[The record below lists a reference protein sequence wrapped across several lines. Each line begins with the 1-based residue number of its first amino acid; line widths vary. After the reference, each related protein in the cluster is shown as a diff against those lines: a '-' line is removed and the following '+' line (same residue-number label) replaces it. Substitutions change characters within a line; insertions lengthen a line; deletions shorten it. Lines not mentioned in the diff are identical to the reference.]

1 MLMRMFLVDG
11 KPDGI
16 KTLELSHSTVLGT
29 VVPRHL
35 VSAFSIRKEA
45 TRPGVY
51 LLMGPDDE
59 DPEKTRLYVG
69 EGDPV
74 LDRIKSHVA
83 KKDFWTRAYIFTSK
97 DDYLTKTQVKY
108 LEHQVYQVA
117 KSAARSILDNATI
130 PTLPSISEPDQVESD
145 LFLHSMKMLL
155 AATGVNV
162 LEPRAVS
169 APSIGSGTQY
179 FEFRLK
185 NAVARMAVTTD
196 GYVVLKGSTAV
207 TTMRDSASAFL
218 CRIRDELV
226 SAGVLVADG
235 TGVLRFEKDTP
246 FDSPSTAASIVA
258 GGNTNGRKHW
268 KRNGVSLKD
277 LDEASMG

>member
-35 VSAFSIRKEA
+35 VPAFSTRKEA

-51 LLMGPDDE
+51 LLIGPDDE

-83 KKDFWTRAYIFTSK
+83 KKDFWTRAYVFTSK

-117 KSAARSILDNATI
+117 KSAARSLLDNATL

-145 LFLHSMKMLL
+145 LFLRSMKMLL
-155 AATGVNV
+155 AATGVQV

-169 APSIGSGTQY
+169 APSLASGTQH
-179 FEFRLK
+179 FEFKLK
-185 NAVARMAVTTD
+185 NAAARMVVTAD

-235 TGVLRFEKDTP
+235 TGVLRFEQDTP